1 MKGVT
6 RRVVC
11 SPQIMFVISF
21 YKVLFTLEKNK
32 SHLVTA
38 RGTSIV
44 FAERRATMNAF
55 SRKRVGLG
63 KVPPIY
69 PTSPD
74 EGRARRKVAAYLK
87 CLELCVAGARAEFF
101 RVPLA

>member
-1 MKGVT
+1 M
-6 RRVVC
+6 
-11 SPQIMFVISF
+11 
-21 YKVLFTLEKNK
+21 
-32 SHLVTA
+32 
-38 RGTSIV
+38 
-44 FAERRATMNAF
+44 AERRAAMNAF

-63 KVPPIY
+63 KVPSIY

-74 EGRARRKVAAYLK
+74 EGKARRKVAAYIK

>member
-1 MKGVT
+1 MKW
-6 RRVVC
+6 RVLC
-11 SPQIMFVISF
+11 HFIL
-21 YKVLFTLEKNK
+21 LFTFGKNK

-38 RGTSIV
+38 RGHR
-44 FAERRATMNAF
+44 FGKERWATMNAF

>member
-1 MKGVT
+1 
-6 RRVVC
+6 
-11 SPQIMFVISF
+11 
-21 YKVLFTLEKNK
+21 
-32 SHLVTA
+32 
-38 RGTSIV
+38 
-44 FAERRATMNAF
+44 MNAF

-87 CLELCVAGARAEFF
+87 CLDLCVAGARAEFF

>member
-1 MKGVT
+1 
-6 RRVVC
+6 
-11 SPQIMFVISF
+11 
-21 YKVLFTLEKNK
+21 
-32 SHLVTA
+32 
-38 RGTSIV
+38 
-44 FAERRATMNAF
+44 MNAF

-63 KVPPIY
+63 KVPSIY

>member
-1 MKGVT
+1 M
-6 RRVVC
+6 
-11 SPQIMFVISF
+11 
-21 YKVLFTLEKNK
+21 FTLEKNK
-32 SHLVTA
+32 SHLVTC
-38 RGTSIV
+38 IV
-44 FAERRATMNAF
+44 FAERLATMNAF

-87 CLELCVAGARAEFF
+87 CLELCVAGARAKFF

>member
-1 MKGVT
+1 
-6 RRVVC
+6 
-11 SPQIMFVISF
+11 MFSTHRSCLSF
-21 YKVLFTLEKNK
+21 HFIVHLGKNK

-38 RGTSIV
+38 KGI
-44 FAERRATMNAF
+44 FWQTMNAF